1 MLLPFPVVERKRGI
15 KLFCRR
21 IQEIMTV
28 QKKMHLTSLG
38 CPKNLVDSEIM
49 LGLLELENYSTVED
63 PAEAELLL
71 INTCGFIR
79 PAVEEAV
86 DKILELAEYT
96 QDDPTKKL
104 VVTGCMVQRYG
115 KELQKELPEVDIFV
129 GIDEEKNIASHLTER
144 TESTEKR
151 PDTPLLF
158 LHQPSTYLADS
169 HAPRRL
175 ATPFFRSYLK
185 ITEGCNNR
193 CTYCMIPA
201 IRGDL
206 RSRSVQ
212 DLLVEAKS
220 LEQKGVKELSL
231 IAQDLTAYGDD
242 FSGHLVKSGAK
253 DKKDNLVTLLR
264 QLLAQTDIPWFRLL
278 YLYPSSV
285 SAELLELMA
294 EQPRILPYLDIP
306 FQHVSDPVLQR
317 MGRRY
322 GQQELEQL
330 ISMIRQILP
339 NCALRTTMMVGFP
352 GETEDDV
359 HKLLDCLQRWQIDHL
374 GVFPYEAEQ
383 GSVAADFAG
392 QVDKERG
399 EERFARV
406 MGLQAEISTQQLKQ
420 YVGKKEPVLVEGVS
434 QETDLLLEGRTRY
447 QAPDIDGCVLIND
460 GTARPGDILTVEITE
475 THTYDLVGR
484 IIH

>member
-1 MLLPFPVVERKRGI
+1 
-15 KLFCRR
+15 
-21 IQEIMTV
+21 MTV

-38 CPKNLVDSEIM
+38 CPKNLVDSEMM
-49 LGLLELENYSTVED
+49 LGLLELKNYITVED

-86 DKILELAEYT
+86 DKILELAEYK

-115 KELQKELPEVDIFV
+115 KELQKELPEVDFFV
-129 GIDEEKNIASHLTER
+129 GIDEEKNISSLLTEN
-144 TESTEKR
+144 TKNTDKR

-158 LHQPSTYLADS
+158 LHQPSTFLADS
-169 HAPRRL
+169 HVPRRL

-206 RSRSVQ
+206 RSRPVQ

-220 LEQKGVKELSL
+220 LEQRGVKELAL

-242 FSGHLVKSGAK
+242 FGAG

-264 QLLAQTDIPWFRLL
+264 QLLAKTDIPWFRLL
-278 YLYPSSV
+278 YLYPSLV

-330 ISMIRQILP
+330 ISMIRQIVP

-359 HKLLDCLQRWQIDHL
+359 QKLLDCLQRWQIDHL
-374 GVFPYEAEQ
+374 GVFSYEAEQ
-383 GSVAADFAG
+383 GSVAADFSG
-392 QVDKERG
+392 QVDKEIG

-406 MGLQAEISTQQLKQ
+406 MALQAEISTQQLKQ
-420 YVGKKEPVLVEGVS
+420 YVGNKEPVLVEGVS

-475 THTYDLVGR
+475 AHTYDMVGR
-484 IIH
+484 IIN